1 MLRIIKLCMKEV
13 EDKTNNR
20 TFPSYF
26 AYKVDMDKDG
36 NAITREYPTT
46 VTAED
51 GTTSTVMKAKSF
63 KVGLG
68 EVVEAQ
74 LKADKSQFPYIITY
88 DDEDTDKDG
97 KRINYIKV
105 DKDKDKNV
113 RLDKYGKRHAVL
125 VLREIKNFTPAP
137 RTEINFDDIEDFE

>member
-1 MLRIIKLCMKEV
+1 MKEV
-13 EDKTNNR
+13 EDKANNR

-26 AYKVDMDKDG
+26 AYKVDKDQEG
-36 NAITREYPTT
+36 NFITREYPTT
-46 VTAED
+46 VTNED
-51 GTTSTVMKAKSF
+51 GTTSSVMKAKSF

-74 LKADKSQFPYIITY
+74 LKADKSQFPYIIVY
-88 DDEDTDKDG
+88 DDEVADKDG
-97 KRINYIKV
+97 KRANYIKV

-125 VLREIKNFTPAP
+125 VLREIVEFTPAP
-137 RTEINFDDIEDFE
+137 RTEIAFDDIEDFE